1 MLITEKLCIVGYAKP
16 QWRTE
21 FNYKPTNKP
30 VKALKRNTVISS
42 TTLQQYDIFIM
53 LKAGKWY
60 DEPCSAEAISM

>member
-21 FNYKPTNKP
+21 FNYKPTKKP
-30 VKALKRNTVISS
+30 VKALKTNTVISS

-53 LKAGKWY
+53 LKAGK
-60 DEPCSAEAISM
+60 